1 MSNEDKHT
9 NNLIE
14 KEKQLEAYLDLIY
27 SYNSND
33 PKQFY
38 LSLSQLA
45 LEDNSIYKE
54 LYQLIS
60 ENIISQGNEY
70 EFTSKDTD
78 SNQKKELEKSDI
90 KLNSQIKKVTNIAN
104 ASKSVKVQNIE
115 TIPEVN
121 NTLLKINSDGEYSY
135 NDQSD
140 DDNEEDN

>member
-14 KEKQLEAYLDLIY
+14 KEKQLEAYLDLLY

-78 SNQKKELEKSDI
+78 SNHKKESEKFDI
-90 KLNSQIKKVTNIAN
+90 KINSQIKKVNNIAN

-135 NDQSD
+135 NDQSE
-140 DDNEEDN
+140 DDNEEEN